1 MRNLYLLL
9 SLLLPPTAVAQDG
22 AHWGIQGDY
31 FTGEVPRGIVE
42 LFDDDLPEI
51 PKIEGKGYSTGAVRF
66 HANGSPNWSV
76 EYTRTQFSMSGART
90 ISGFTQQ
97 IIGNGDIRG
106 GMVTK
111 FWNFLN
117 TRFVSAG
124 IATGGGVAQT
134 QVRYV
139 RYQTPPGVFYDATN
153 KDWITPTFQAL
164 VQADVRPVRWVSLS
178 PFYGMRNGVLGFGG
192 AVRIH
197 FTR

>member
-1 MRNLYLLL
+1 MRNLYFLLAMF
-9 SLLLPPTAVAQDG
+9 LPLTAVAQDG

-31 FTGEVPRGIVE
+31 FTGEVPRSIVE
-42 LFDDDLPEI
+42 LFDDLPEI
-51 PKIEGKGYSTGAVRF
+51 PKIEGKGYSTGVVRF
-66 HANGSPNWSV
+66 HASGSPSWAI
-76 EYTRTQFSMSGART
+76 EYTRTQLSMNGSRT
-90 ISGFTQQ
+90 VAGFTQQ
-97 IIGNGDIRG
+97 ITGNGDIRG

-139 RYQTPPGVFYDATN
+139 RYQTPPGQFYDLTN
-153 KDWITPTFQAL
+153 KEWITPAFQA
-164 VQADVRPVRWVSLS
+164 VAQADIRPIRWVSLS
-178 PFYGMRNGVLGFGG
+178 PFYGMRNGALGFGG